1 MRLKGKVALITG
13 AARGQGAAIARLFA
27 AEGAHVV
34 VGARSDEAGT
44 ATVREIRESGGKALF
59 VHLDVTN
66 EDDWRT
72 AVRMTVSS
80 FGRLDVLV
88 NNAGVWSRG
97 MVEETS
103 EDLWDAMIETNA
115 SSIFLGT
122 REAIPEMR
130 RAGGGSI
137 INTSTTTGLVA
148 SGNAAAYG
156 AAKGAVRLLTKATA
170 IQYGREGIRANSI
183 HPGPIDTD
191 MGDEVWP
198 DERTRDAVI
207 RRTVVGRL
215 GTPEDV
221 AYGAVYLASDES
233 AFVTGTEL
241 VIDGGWT
248 AH

>member
-13 AARGQGAAIARLFA
+13 ASRGQGAAIARLFA

-34 VGARSDEAGT
+34 VGARSDEAGA

>member
-1 MRLKGKVALITG
+1 
-13 AARGQGAAIARLFA
+13 
-27 AEGAHVV
+27 
-34 VGARSDEAGT
+34 
-44 ATVREIRESGGKALF
+44 
-59 VHLDVTN
+59 
-66 EDDWRT
+66 
-72 AVRMTVSS
+72 
-80 FGRLDVLV
+80 
-88 NNAGVWSRG
+88 
-97 MVEETS
+97 
-103 EDLWDAMIETNA
+103 MIETNA

>member
-137 INTSTTTGLVA
+137 INTSPTTGLVA

>member
-13 AARGQGAAIARLFA
+13 ASRGQGAAIARLFA
-27 AEGAHVV
+27 AEGAHVA
-34 VGARSDEAGT
+34 VGARSDEAGA
-44 ATVREIRESGGKALF
+44 ATVREIRESGGEALF
-59 VHLDVTN
+59 VYLDVTN

-80 FGRLDVLV
+80 FGRLNVLV
-88 NNAGVWSRG
+88 NNAGVWCKG

-103 EDLWDAMIETNA
+103 EELWDAMIETNA

-170 IQYGREGIRANSI
+170 VQYGREGIRANSI